1 MFWNSKS
8 IECCC
13 HVRFI
18 TYDLWGERKSGVVI
32 KAQGALKKSVLPE
45 SFAQMDLAGS
55 NENFRCDFISK
66 NCFFLLL
73 REIYLSLFT
82 HTADLSHI
90 GGSFLFICSICES
103 PEAIISEVCRCF
115 HSFLCCL
122 KQSVNFVKM
131 PSSVFFIVC
140 ILQFHF
146 HVLFLFSSPQF
157 CKSSWWIISSSYS
170 KVFDHEIE
178 VINNDIVHLRFS
190 CENSI
195 QLVSP
200 MSESNSSF

>member
-1 MFWNSKS
+1 
-8 IECCC
+8 
-13 HVRFI
+13 
-18 TYDLWGERKSGVVI
+18 
-32 KAQGALKKSVLPE
+32 
-45 SFAQMDLAGS
+45 MDLAGS
-55 NENFRCDFISK
+55 NENFRCDFISM

-131 PSSVFFIVC
+131 PSSVKSTLFFSLC
-140 ILQFHF
+140 AYCNF
-146 HVLFLFSSPQF
+146 
-157 CKSSWWIISSSYS
+157 ISMFY
-170 KVFDHEIE
+170 
-178 VINNDIVHLRFS
+178 
-190 CENSI
+190 
-195 QLVSP
+195 
-200 MSESNSSF
+200 SSFLPLSFANLRDELYRRFIPKFLIMKLKLLTMI